1 MSVWKLQ
8 ITIEADRPMK
18 TILAF
23 GDSLTWGY
31 NASTGMRMAFEDRWP
46 NVLAHGLH
54 NKARVIEEGMN
65 GRTTVF
71 DDPTTEENRNG
82 AVGLPISLKTHQP
95 LDLLIIML
103 GTNDIKYANRCRAF
117 DASMGM
123 ERLVNLTRKHNWS
136 GTYTCPEIL
145 LMSPPALVPT
155 QNEWFNDLWGHAIEE
170 SKLFAHHY
178 SRIAKELGVHFFDA
192 GSVAKASDVDG
203 GHLDVAGTR
212 AIGAA
217 LVPLV
222 HMILEI

>member
-1 MSVWKLQ
+1 
-8 ITIEADRPMK
+8 MK
-18 TILAF
+18 SILAF

-31 NASTGMRMAFEDRWP
+31 NPSTGMRMAYEDRWP
-46 NVLAHGLH
+46 NVLAAGLH
-54 NKARVIEEGMN
+54 SKARIIEEGMN

-71 DDPTTEENRNG
+71 DDSTVEENRNG

-103 GTNDIKYANRCRAF
+103 GTNDLKHNRAF
-117 DASMGM
+117 DASIGM

-136 GTYTCPEIL
+136 GTYQCPPIL
-145 LMSPPALVPT
+145 IMSPPALVPT

-178 SRIAKELGVHFFDA
+178 SRIAKELDVHFFDA

-203 GHLDVAGTR
+203 GHLDVANTR
-212 AIGAA
+212 AIGQA
-217 LVPLV
+217 LVPV
-222 HMILEI
+222 VKNILSL